1 MKIGLVG
8 THAGNGAGG
17 QACSGADDRVPRLAK
32 ALVARGADVTVYS
45 PQPKGR
51 SSGSADDGYRV
62 VSLPCPVNGVD
73 APDESDA
80 DLAPMMGKFA
90 RFLAAQW
97 ASDRPDVVN
106 AESWM
111 YGVATQLAA
120 DRHDIPSVQSLSQ
133 LSGAVQRRQGRH
145 IGPVARGRFERL
157 LARSATRVTAAC
169 TEDVLELVKLGCPR
183 SRASVLPEAVDV
195 DEFGHVGPAAAKGDQ
210 QRIIAMARELLPHKG
225 LDDLI
230 RAMPRVPLAE
240 LVIAGG
246 PRRDQLGLDPGA
258 RRLRRLADD
267 VGIGS
272 RLHLTGWVPR
282 ELLPPLLRSADA
294 FVSPSWY
301 EPFGL
306 PVVEAMACGVPVVAS
321 DAGGMLDTVIHD
333 VTGFLVQARNPH
345 ELAKAL
351 TQVLRVDLLRNGMG
365 SAGRTRAVSRY
376 GWERIAVEAEVI
388 YERAIAD
395 HQGSMAA
402 RAAPLGKAVS

>member
-1 MKIGLVG
+1 MKVGLVG
-8 THAGNGAGG
+8 THAVNGAGR
-17 QACSGADDRVPRLAK
+17 QARSGADDRLARLAK

-45 PQPKGR
+45 CQPDGW
-51 SSGSADDGYRV
+51 SPDSEDVGYRV

-73 APDESDA
+73 VHDESDA
-80 DLAPMMGKFA
+80 GLASIMGQFA
-90 RFLAAQW
+90 RFLAARW

-106 AESWM
+106 AESWI

-145 IGPVARGRFERL
+145 IGPVARARFERL

-169 TEDVLELVKLGCPR
+169 TEDVLELAKLGCPR

-195 DEFGHVGPAAAKGDQ
+195 DEFAHVGPTAPKGDQ
-210 QRIIAMARELLPHKG
+210 QRIVATARDLLPHKG

-230 RAMPRVPLAE
+230 RAMPRVPSAE

-246 PRRDQLGLDPGA
+246 PRRDQLGFDPGA
-258 RRLRRLADD
+258 RRLRRLAAD

-272 RLHLTGWVPR
+272 RLHLTGWIPPDR
-282 ELLPPLLRSADA
+282 LPPLLRSADA
-294 FVSPSWY
+294 FACPSWY

-306 PVVEAMACGVPVVAS
+306 PVLEAMACGVPVVAS
-321 DAGGMLDTVIHD
+321 DAGGMLDTVIHE
-333 VTGFLVQARNPH
+333 VTGMLVPAKNPRM
-345 ELAKAL
+345 LATTLAEVL
-351 TQVLRVDLLRNGMG
+351 QVDVLRNGMG

-376 GWERIAVEAEVI
+376 GWDRIAVEAEVI

-395 HQGSMAA
+395 HRGSMAA
-402 RAAPLGKAVS
+402 KAAPMGKAVS